1 MSIPSHGP
9 LKLSVGASTGM
20 KIGAILLTVP
30 FVGLPLSAISEL
42 ERAVQLSTGG
52 SALGFQLLMVPFVVA
67 LMVFLVVLLG
77 IFRFRAVLEGG
88 VVEVHGA
95 FTTRRVDLARA
106 RVWLDSFPE
115 CSRARDLTGRRLPYL
130 YMYAQEPGGRKVLL
144 RLRAARA
151 FLPSHELAA
160 LADAIESGR
169 RTGQDAEGAS
179 RTAGLLRRLS
189 ADPAVRVP

>member
-1 MSIPSHGP
+1 
-9 LKLSVGASTGM
+9 M
-20 KIGAILLTVP
+20 KIGAILLAVP
-30 FVGLPLSAISEL
+30 FVGIPLFAISKL
-42 ERAVQLSTGG
+42 EQVVQLSGG
-52 SALGFQLLMVPFVVA
+52 SSSLDSRVLMVPFVVI
-67 LMVFLVVLLG
+67 LVVFLTVFLG
-77 IFRFRAVLEGG
+77 IFRFRAEMEGS

-106 RVWLDSFPE
+106 HVWLDSFPE

-130 YMYAQEPGGRKVLL
+130 YLYAQERGGRKVLL

-151 FLPSHELAA
+151 FLPPHELAA
-160 LADAIESGR
+160 LAGAIESGHR
-169 RTGQDAEGAS
+169 SGQDAEQAS

>member
-1 MSIPSHGP
+1 MSIPSRGP

-67 LMVFLVVLLG
+67 LVVFLVVLLG
-77 IFRFRAVLEGG
+77 IFRFRAELEGG

-151 FLPSHELAA
+151 FLPPHELAA

-169 RTGQDAEGAS
+169 RTGQDAERAS
-179 RTAGLLRRLS
+179 RTADLLRRLS

>member
-1 MSIPSHGP
+1 MSISSHGS

-20 KIGAILLTVP
+20 KIGATLLAIP
-30 FVGLPLSAISEL
+30 FVGIPLFAISKL
-42 ERAVQLSTGG
+42 ERAVELSAGG
-52 SALGFQLLMVPFVVA
+52 SSLDSQILMVPFVVV
-67 LMVFLVVLLG
+67 LVVFLVVLLG
-77 IFRFRAVLEGG
+77 IFRFRAEMEGS

-130 YMYAQEPGGRKVLL
+130 YLYAQERGGRKVLL

-151 FLPSHELAA
+151 FLPPHELAV
-160 LADAIESGR
+160 LASAIESDHR
-169 RTGQDAEGAS
+169 IGQDAEQAS

-189 ADPAVRVP
+189 ADPAIRIP

>member
-30 FVGLPLSAISEL
+30 FVGFPLFVISKL
-42 ERAVQLSTGG
+42 ERAVQFSEG

-67 LMVFLVVLLG
+67 LLVFLVVALG
-77 IFRFRAVLEGG
+77 IFRFRAEMEGS

-106 RVWLDSFPE
+106 RVWLDSFSE
-115 CSRARDLTGRRLPYL
+115 RSRARDLTSHRLPYL

-151 FLPSHELAA
+151 FLPPHELAA
-160 LADAIESGR
+160 LADAIESGH
-169 RTGQDAEGAS
+169 RTGEDADQAA
-179 RTAGLLRRLS
+179 RTADLLRRLS
-189 ADPAVRVP
+189 ADPAVKIP

>member
-1 MSIPSHGP
+1 
-9 LKLSVGASTGM
+9 M

-67 LMVFLVVLLG
+67 LVVFLVVLLG
-77 IFRFRAVLEGG
+77 IFRFRAELEGG

-151 FLPSHELAA
+151 FLPPHELAA

-169 RTGQDAEGAS
+169 RTGQDAERAS
-179 RTAGLLRRLS
+179 RTADLLRRLS